1 MDIDIK
7 GNELDLLNSCF
18 INDPYSKIERQLAR
32 LDFFP
37 VPQQRLLDLTAMFN

>member
-1 MDIDIK
+1 MDINIQ

-18 INDPYSKIERQLAR
+18 INDPFLKMEKSLNH

-37 VPQQRLLDLTAMFN
+37 VP